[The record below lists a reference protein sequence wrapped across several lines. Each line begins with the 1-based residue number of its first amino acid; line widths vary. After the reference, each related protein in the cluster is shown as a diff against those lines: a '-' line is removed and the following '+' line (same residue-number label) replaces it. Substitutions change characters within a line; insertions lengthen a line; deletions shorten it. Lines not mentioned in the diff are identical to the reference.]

1 MNLSSD
7 RPVTI
12 FRRDYQGREFYSIGL
27 SKKDRNGTKYYG
39 YMPCQFKK
47 GVSLENKTRVYIQNA
62 FITFYLKD
70 KQTVPYVM
78 ITKFETVEEAIQNS
92 KDPFDMFNEEVSIDD
107 NDFLD

>member
-12 FRRDYQGREFYSIGL
+12 FRRDYQGRQFYSIGL

-47 GVSLENKTRVYIQNA
+47 GVSLENKTRVYIQSA

-70 KQTVPYVM
+70 KQTMPYVM
-78 ITKFETVEEAIQNS
+78 ITQFETVEETIQNS
-92 KDPFDMFNEEVSIDD
+92 KSEDPFLQFGDEVDID
-107 NDFLD
+107 NMLD